1 MIFFNARQVFANCT
15 EVRNQDGA
23 WVASMNRLA
32 CLQINGNA
40 FYKDVPFF
48 CPLKNPN
55 GSSCFVSLLDANGH
69 SVK

>member
-1 MIFFNARQVFANCT
+1 MGLGV
-15 EVRNQDGA
+15 V
-23 WVASMNRLA
+23 SMNRLA

-48 CPLKNPN
+48 CPLKYPN
-55 GSSCFVSLLDANGH
+55 GNSCFVSLLDANGH